1 MHLNNKSIDQFMSTQ
16 LDPIAVARMPENQRE
31 STIRGVLEGLF
42 KMKQDEAFNALRGV
56 IRTLAERATDQEYI
70 NWCLTT
76 MRILASYP
84 DDVVK
89 AGLTLRKNVVSSLDK
104 RLADRDAAI
113 ISRVLNMLDNN
124 TRQKLMRNM

>member
-1 MHLNNKSIDQFMSTQ
+1 MSTQ
-16 LDPIAVARMPENQRE
+16 LDPISVARMPESQRE
-31 STIRGVLEGLF
+31 STIKGVLEGLF
-42 KMKQDEAFNALRGV
+42 KMKQDDAFKALRSV
-56 IRTLAERATDQEYI
+56 IQTLAERATDQEYI

-89 AGLTLRKNVVSSLDK
+89 AGLTLRRNVVSSLDK

-124 TRQKLMRNM
+124 TRQKLMRNMS